1 LQAHPSTYKNL
12 RMSDT
17 LKDASKGGSMIV
29 FICVWPPTIF
39 ASKCDSSIC
48 ATYHLCK
55 QAWNMAICHLSSVT
69 FASKDD
75 SVTMH
80 GCVNA
85 SRCDSVTMW
94 LKHITTHYALCIHA
108 WTPGYLP
115 PTIYTNTHHHTLPT
129 TCARTHDIMVYRHIT
144 LSPKHLRMWAS
155 VSTCKY

>member
-1 LQAHPSTYKNL
+1 MQAHPSTYKNL

-108 WTPGYLP
+108 WSLDICHLQSTQTHITTHYLP
-115 PTIYTNTHHHTLPT
+115 PVQELMTSWYIAISHSLPNIFA
-129 TCARTHDIMVYRHIT
+129 CGPA
-144 LSPKHLRMWAS
+144 
-155 VSTCKY
+155 